1 MRMMRWLWVLIFF
14 VANATLCKGDRSTS
28 DNLFL
33 ISTFPHDDRGQW
45 ELVGHFVRH
54 YRDRLGL
61 SASSF
66 RLIIHS
72 ESGDA
77 QGLARMARWL
87 RRDFG
92 ITHTFPLLGVMR
104 FVKLQEMKFQ
114 ILRDHVE
121 NWNWIIMV
129 DSDEFLS
136 LPPTFGSV
144 SRFVSF
150 LDTQQKQAVY
160 GVVVDRVHHSGAL
173 DGPVGPQTLLD
184 TEYPLHCCLT
194 LAITAGDVR
203 RVPIFRGSLRTEPG
217 NHEILGLVLEAS
229 IRMHQQNPNSSRILR
244 DNIRSRL
251 GENMWKLLPMP
262 YFARFPIVNM
272 YPQVL
277 TLHHFK
283 FLGGVEQK
291 LQRKTYTLDGC
302 CGTYASMVDIIKAGG
317 LSQLEVNQLCINR
330 GRGGQVGQGQRKFA
344 ELSAKELYWLYVEHD
359 GTLPNITQDKAMR
372 ELQRSLR
379 NIPRSFQYHARD
391 LKMLH
396 DAWENN
402 RSAADAVNVSKLTHS
417 MGGLCVK
424 GLFCI

>member
-1 MRMMRWLWVLIFF
+1 MRWRRVLIFF
-14 VANATLCKGDRSTS
+14 VVANATVFKGSDRSNS

-45 ELVGHFVRH
+45 ELIGHFVRH

-61 SASSF
+61 SVSSF
-66 RLIIHS
+66 RIIIHS
-72 ESGDA
+72 ESGDT

-136 LPPTFGSV
+136 LPPTFDSI

-150 LDTQQKQAVY
+150 LDTHEQQAVY

-173 DGPVGPQTLLD
+173 DGRVGPQTMLD
-184 TEYPLHCCLT
+184 TEYPLHCCLS

-203 RVPIFRGSLRTEPG
+203 RVPIFRGSLRTDSG
-217 NHEILGLVLEAS
+217 NHEIFGLVFEAS
-229 IRMHQQNPNSSRILR
+229 IRMHQKNPNSSRILR
-244 DNIRSRL
+244 ENIRSRL
-251 GENMWKLLPMP
+251 GENMWKLLPTP

-272 YPQVL
+272 HPKVL

-302 CGTYASMVDIIKAGG
+302 CGTYASMVNIIKAGG
-317 LSQLEVNQLCINR
+317 LSHEVNQLCINR
-330 GRGGQVGQGQRKFA
+330 GRRGSQRKFA

-359 GTLPNITQDKAMR
+359 GTLPNITQDTAMR
-372 ELQRSLR
+372 ELQRSLG

-396 DAWENN
+396 DAWEADH
-402 RSAADAVNVSKLTHS
+402 SAADAAANVSK
-417 MGGLCVK
+417 
-424 GLFCI
+424 